1 MMPIFHC
8 KVLCNRSGP
17 RGVPSVSATDGGVER
32 FSVPQGDK
40 DNRSGLDNRPGL
52 DTRSGLENWSG
63 LENKFGLDKILT
75 DVRSR

>member
-40 DNRSGLDNRPGL
+40 DNWSGLDNGSGLDNRSGL
-52 DTRSGLENWSG
+52 D
-63 LENKFGLDKILT
+63 NKFGLDKNL
-75 DVRSR
+75 DRCAV